1 VTTALHDLDSYSEFA
16 ADIILGRLPEWDRY
30 ATTSREFTAEFAIP
44 CPSRAVERG
53 LWISTANNELTVGFH
68 TDHCHFTDYDEP
80 CNRAVVHRG
89 LDFAVAILKDRCG
102 ILSWYQGDRLVHTTQ
117 IELPHKGPLP
127 RLLSNCTT
135 GTLRCW
141 SGKFD
146 KDEGGGQP

>member
-16 ADIILGRLPEWDRY
+16 VGIVLRRFPEWEQY
-30 ATTSREFTAEFAIP
+30 AKTSLDGTAEFEIP
-44 CPSRAVERG
+44 CRSPAIERA

-68 TDHCHFTDYDEP
+68 TDHCHFTDYDNP
-80 CNRAVVHRG
+80 CNLAVVHQG

-117 IELPHKGPLP
+117 LKLPHVGPLP
-127 RLLSNCTT
+127 CLLSHCTR
-135 GTLRCW
+135 GTLRSW

-146 KDEGGGQP
+146 KDEGGG